1 MNDPQPEGHVASY
14 IGRRK
19 FLATLG
25 GAAAWPLA
33 ARGQQAAKVARIGF
47 LGPTTPSS
55 VEGRLDR
62 FRAGLRDLG
71 YVEGQNIFID
81 FRWAEGNYARL
92 AAFATELIRLKVDVL
107 VTYGTPATLAVK
119 QATTTL
125 PIVMLS
131 SGDAVATGI
140 VASLAHPGGN
150 VTGSTSFDAEI
161 NAKRLEVLKEACPS
175 ARRIAILLNPGNPL
189 NATTVQA
196 MRLAAE
202 ALKLELHPVEARPP
216 DELQSMVSGMI
227 KSRVDAVA
235 ATQDSLFV
243 SNARKIAEITTN
255 NRLPLFGY
263 PEFARA
269 GGLFG
274 WGENIPDQ
282 WYRGAFFVDKILKG
296 AKPAD
301 LPVERPTKFDLVI
314 NLKTARALGL
324 EISPTLLARADE
336 VIE

>member
-1 MNDPQPEGHVASY
+1 MQFAQLQ
-14 IGRRK
+14 RRA
-19 FLATLG
+19 FITLLGSAT
-25 GAAAWPLA
+25 AAWPHGALA
-33 ARGQQAAKVARIGF
+33 QQVAKVARIGF
-47 LGPTTPSS
+47 PGPTTPSG

-92 AAFATELIRLKVDVL
+92 TAFAAELIGLKVDVL
-107 VTYGTPATLAVK
+107 VTHGTPATLAVK
-119 QATTTL
+119 QATATL
-125 PIVMLS
+125 PIVTLAT
-131 SGDAVATGI
+131 GDAVATGI

-161 NAKRLEVLKEACPS
+161 NAKRLEVLKDACPL
-175 ARRIAILLNPGNPL
+175 AGRIAILLNPGNQL
-189 NATTVQA
+189 NPMTIQA

-202 ALKLELHPVEARPP
+202 ALKLELHPIEVRGL
-216 DELQSMVSGMI
+216 DELQSVVSRMNT
-227 KSRVDAVA
+227 SRVDAVA
-235 ATQDSLFV
+235 ATQDSLFT
-243 SNARKIAEITTN
+243 SNAGRIAEITTS

-274 WGENIPDQ
+274 WGDNIPDQ
-282 WYRGAFFVDKILKG
+282 FYRGAYFVDKILKG